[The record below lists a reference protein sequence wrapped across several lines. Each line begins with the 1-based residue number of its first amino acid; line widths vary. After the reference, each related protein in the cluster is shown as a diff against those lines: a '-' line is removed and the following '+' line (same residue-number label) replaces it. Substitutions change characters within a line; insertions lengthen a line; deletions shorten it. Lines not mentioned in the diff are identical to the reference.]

1 MIAWL
6 ESTFSTLGYFG
17 VFLMLFTEN
26 IFPAIP
32 SEVVMPFCGYLAARN
47 DLGLGGVIFFAVLG
61 TMAGQMP
68 WYIGGRLLGEERVEQ
83 LARRYGRWMTV
94 TPREVARVFA
104 WFDRHGAASVFF
116 GRMIPAIRAVI
127 SIPAGISRMPLGR
140 FLLYSTL
147 GSTIWMG
154 ALGYAGYV
162 LGQNYLLV
170 AKYVEPG
177 TKIIAAG
184 VVLFYFVRLALSFRK
199 ERPVRES

>member
-1 MIAWL
+1 MIDWL
-6 ESTFSTLGYFG
+6 ESTLSSLGYFG
-17 VFLMLFTEN
+17 VFLMLFIEN
-26 IFPAIP
+26 IFPALP
-32 SEVVMPFCGYLAARN
+32 SEVVMPFCGYLAARQ

-68 WYIGGRLLGEERVEQ
+68 WYFAGRLLGEERVEH

-94 TPREVARVFA
+94 TPKEVARVFA
-104 WFDRHGAASVFF
+104 WFERHGAASVFF
-116 GRMIPAIRAVI
+116 GRMVPAIRAVI
-127 SIPAGISRMPLGR
+127 SIPAGIARMPLGR

-154 ALGYAGYV
+154 GLGYAGYV

-177 TKIIAAG
+177 TKIIAAA
-184 VVLFYFVRLALSFRK
+184 VVLTYLFRLAMSFRK
-199 ERPVRES
+199 PRPAREG